1 MEANTNLKD
10 QYKTIEIL
18 KDKITSVM
26 QTIQNKQHA
35 LIQNKQH
42 ALIQN
47 KQHALIQNKQHAL
60 IQTMI

>member
-26 QTIQNKQHA
+26 ETIPTNHIFVIFPSVFNGTLLYKT
-35 LIQNKQH
+35 I
-42 ALIQN
+42 I
-47 KQHALIQNKQHAL
+47 
-60 IQTMI
+60 